1 MNFEPMKI
9 LIVDP
14 DEVVVK
20 PLRDALIKRGF
31 RVGHVANGEMA
42 FQICEKSIP
51 TAIITEAVLPDMNGE
66 DFLRRLQ
73 RKKSA
78 RNVSVIFISEQKM
91 LDDRIIVIELGG
103 DDYVS
108 KPFDADEVVTRLE
121 LLIDEKEAVHHDWLQ
136 QNPEKSFSG
145 TLSEMNLLDLI
156 EIFEVASKSGILR
169 LRRNGKEGH
178 VLLADGEVLDAEAN
192 GRSAEEA
199 IDIMLTWS
207 DGYFN
212 AEFHQVSHKRNLSLS
227 TKDLLS
233 KAALRLSRWT
243 ELTDAVPPLNVVIER
258 NAQMPDDIEL
268 TNNEEK
274 ALAQLDSP
282 RTIIKVI
289 DAMRCDPLQAIIAV
303 RGLFE
308 KEAIIQSGQTQ
319 SVNDGT
325 MPKKDFR
332 SKTDLTRKEE
342 IMSRIASLFEI
353 GDTASVSSINGDS
366 EDSIRNRTISNNRHR
381 RKSLHPLTRTE
392 LLLIRERLL

>member
-14 DEVVVK
+14 DEVVVQ

-42 FQICEKSIP
+42 FQICEKSMP

-78 RNVSVIFISEQKM
+78 QNVSIIFVSDQKM
-91 LDDRIIVIELGG
+91 LDDRIVVIELGG

-108 KPFDADEVVTRLE
+108 KPFDADEIITRLE

-178 VLLADGEVLDAEAN
+178 VLLADGEVLDAEVN

-258 NAQMPDDIEL
+258 NAQLPDDIEL
-268 TNNEEK
+268 TKNEEK
-274 ALAQLDSP
+274 ALSQLDSP

-289 DAMRCDPLQAIIAV
+289 DAMKCDPLQAIIAV

-308 KEAIIQSGQTQ
+308 KEAIIQSGQAQ
-319 SVNDGT
+319 SGNEGI
-325 MPKKDFR
+325 MAKKEAR
-332 SKTDLTRKEE
+332 IKTDLTRKED
-342 IMSRIASLFEI
+342 IMARIASLFEV
-353 GDTASVSSINGDS
+353 GDSSSVSSNGDS
-366 EDSIRNRTISNNRHR
+366 ADSDHKKNIANNRHR